1 MAKIASCDHYPGNAI
16 FRNRKGQA
24 LEIDD
29 KRADPTPLFWVFGIE
44 RNGHKPREN
53 AIRRFHVRSDKNRF

>member
-29 KRADPTPLFWVFGIE
+29 KKADPNPLFWVFGIE
-44 RNGHKPREN
+44 LNVQETQGKRQSQVSCAKR
-53 AIRRFHVRSDKNRF
+53 